1 MLHCDSTSV
10 VDIKCDDVDKL
21 VYADLPM
28 TEEWRVNIIREL
40 MQTRRD
46 DIEVPGFSKDDISD
60 ILNSV
65 CIL

>member
-1 MLHCDSTSV
+1 M
-10 VDIKCDDVDKL
+10 KWDDVDKL

-28 TEEWRVNIIREL
+28 TEEWRVSIIREL

-46 DIEVPGFSKDDISD
+46 DVEVPGFSKDDISD

-65 CIL
+65 CIH

>member
-1 MLHCDSTSV
+1 MIHCDSTSV
-10 VDIKCDDVDKL
+10 VDMNCDDVDKL
-21 VYADLPM
+21 VYSDLPM
-28 TEEWRVNIIREL
+28 TEEWRVSIIREL

-46 DIEVPGFSKDDISD
+46 DVEVPGFSKDDISD

>member
-1 MLHCDSTSV
+1 MIHCDSTSV
-10 VDIKCDDVDKL
+10 VDMNCDDVDKL
-21 VYADLPM
+21 VYSDLPM

-46 DIEVPGFSKDDISD
+46 DVEVPGFSKDDISD

-65 CIL
+65 CIH